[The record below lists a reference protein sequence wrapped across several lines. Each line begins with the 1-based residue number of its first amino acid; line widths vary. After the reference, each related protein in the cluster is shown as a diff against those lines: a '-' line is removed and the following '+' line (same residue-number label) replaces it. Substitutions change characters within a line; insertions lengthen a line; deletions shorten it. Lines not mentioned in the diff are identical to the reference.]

1 MFDVPE
7 LRKRLL
13 KRVTEDRRGIVPDV
27 IKYDVDVVME
37 VIEVWLLQSFLTE
50 ESVKAK
56 EYIML
61 TDFIDFSN
69 FDYGE
74 YLRDE
79 KAVLQPQLELRG
91 YTDIIW
97 GSGEADSF
105 GPLTRICRAIDK
117 LGNVCYFM
125 YG

>member
-13 KRVTEDRRGIVPDV
+13 ERVTEDRRGIVPDV
-27 IKYDVDVVME
+27 IRYDVDMVME
-37 VIEVWLLQSFLTE
+37 VIEAWLLQSFVRE
-50 ESVKAK
+50 EGMNPK

-61 TDFIDFSN
+61 TDFVDFSN

-74 YLRDE
+74 YIRDE
-79 KAVLQPQLELRG
+79 KAVLQPQLEFLG
-91 YTDIIW
+91 YTDAIW

-105 GPLTRICRAIDK
+105 GPLTRICRAKDK
-117 LGNVCYFM
+117 FGNTQYFM